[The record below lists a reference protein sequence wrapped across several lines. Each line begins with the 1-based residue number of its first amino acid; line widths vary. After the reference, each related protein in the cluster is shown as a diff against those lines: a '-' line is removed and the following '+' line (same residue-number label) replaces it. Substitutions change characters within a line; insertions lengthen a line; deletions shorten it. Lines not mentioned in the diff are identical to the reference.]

1 MLKDVYSKSLI
12 CMFFNGQ
19 KMHYLRK
26 ACNKKNVLQSCTL
39 FFSLNICDRKV
50 GFYFFK
56 SKLYSLVTLIIKNP
70 KFNIIKINFT
80 DYNLFFFKEK
90 NHLHW
95 AIFYK
100 INQ

>member
-1 MLKDVYSKSLI
+1 MYCSLAD
-12 CMFFNGQ
+12 N
-19 KMHYLRK
+19 
-26 ACNKKNVLQSCTL
+26 TL

-56 SKLYSLVTLIIKNP
+56 SKLYPLVTLIIKNP